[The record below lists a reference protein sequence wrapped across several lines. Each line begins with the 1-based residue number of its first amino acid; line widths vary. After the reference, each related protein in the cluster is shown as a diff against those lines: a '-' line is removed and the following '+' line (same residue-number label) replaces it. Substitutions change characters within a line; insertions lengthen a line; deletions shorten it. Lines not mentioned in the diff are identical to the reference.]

1 MSNLLTHDDEGVDEN
16 GPNDIE
22 YIRMLPGQPN
32 EDFTMG
38 VPPPFNNEIRALLT
52 NYADLQL

>member
-1 MSNLLTHDDEGVDEN
+1 MHDDEGVDEN

-32 EDFTMG
+32 EDFIIG
-38 VPPPFNNEIRALLT
+38 GSAAL
-52 NYADLQL
+52 Q